1 LDGRENSVRLT
12 MSLGGSMFPSDVPM
26 SADRSRG
33 LDRPARDKIG
43 HDLWTRANMNLRV
56 AKERGKN
63 QVTYSGE

>member
-1 LDGRENSVRLT
+1 
-12 MSLGGSMFPSDVPM
+12 M